1 MQDFEACGGVIF
13 HLSERIDENMTKV
26 NKQNTQIAEIHAR
39 WTKKNLT
46 DVDILLKS

>member
-1 MQDFEACGGVIF
+1 MQDFEACRGVIF
-13 HLSERIDENMTKV
+13 PLSGHIDENMTKAY
-26 NKQNTQIAEIHAR
+26 KQNTQIAEIHAR